1 MGVRLDDAMIAMIAM
16 LTCCHVFLHEFVHG
30 VMIII

>member
-16 LTCCHVFLHEFVHG
+16 LTCCHVFFCMNLCMVS
-30 VMIII
+30 